1 MASDPEGLSSCSRE
15 SKHLQTIALVISFA
29 AIGAAI
35 IEQQLNMAAASSH
48 GEEATNAITGFL
60 ARVQLWTSAIGFLI
74 QVVLTSRIHRFLG
87 IGFALMLLPIS
98 LGATAVVMLFNA
110 ALWAPGLARV
120 LDQSLRYTVDKTTR
134 EILYMPLP
142 SSLKFEAKPFVDV
155 TVDRFA
161 KGLGAVL
168 LLVLIKP
175 WGLGL
180 NWQQISYASI
190 VMTALWL
197 FMAVRARHGYM
208 SAFRHSIETREM
220 KPAEIRLTIADLST
234 VETLIQELASP
245 DERRVIYAIDI
256 LESLDKR
263 HLITPLL
270 LYHEAA
276 AVRVR
281 ALNLLAAAPP
291 DGMLRWLPAVQRL
304 TRDDQREVRAAAIG
318 ALAGVRD
325 ERVYELL
332 RPHLQDSDPRIALMA
347 AMILS
352 AGPSEEDAAASER
365 VLTGLVSDT
374 SEAGTEVRCDFAM
387 AIRHMPQPHFRRLL
401 IPLLHDTDG
410 DVAEEAMRS
419 VRHLGLT
426 DFIFVPTLISLLRDR
441 RLKGNAREALVGNG
455 QAVLGILGHFLH
467 DPDEDVWIRRH
478 IPATIAL
485 IPCQK
490 SVDILIDAL
499 QEQDSFLRFKVIAA
513 LEKLRRTRHE
523 LIFPQEP
530 VEALTYKEAGCYV
543 RYLELYA
550 ALFSSEGPDDSL
562 LARALSEKM
571 GRAMDRVYRLL
582 GLIYPWKDIAAVRWS
597 IEHDSVRGRASAL
610 EYLDN
615 VLKGEMRRRLLPVLE
630 EPTPD
635 PALNHRSQIVGK
647 APLGSDHALIRLL
660 NDTDPIIAAAAVYFV
675 KQRRRTLMLRELERL
690 PAVRP
695 DRDPAVAEAVSW
707 TLAHARN
714 AAEAR
719 RRPGNEILPVV
730 ELAQR
735 LRGLPLF
742 AFVTVDELFRI
753 AAAGRQTCYERGKVL
768 YRESSLPDHLQF
780 LLDGRVVSTPSVGVG
795 RETGSPAAL
804 AFQEVLEAR
813 PMRETIS
820 TLEPAICLALE
831 SDQYRTMLADNTEL
845 VAGLFAML
853 CGTEASHPGRAVF
866 RGRGT
871 PACAAAENGSLKPI
885 DKVVALES
893 VPLFVSISA
902 GEMISLATIAEEE
915 CLAPGALLFGEAD
928 EPALYVLLSG
938 EVSLESPLGEPPLTA
953 GPNDAIAVCET
964 LAGIPLGRRARVT
977 RKGTALRI
985 GREEL
990 FDLLGQ
996 RPSLLQQLFAA
1007 LFREA
1012 SSPGAQSCRAH

>member
-1 MASDPEGLSSCSRE
+1 
-15 SKHLQTIALVISFA
+15 
-29 AIGAAI
+29 
-35 IEQQLNMAAASSH
+35 
-48 GEEATNAITGFL
+48 
-60 ARVQLWTSAIGFLI
+60 
-74 QVVLTSRIHRFLG
+74 
-87 IGFALMLLPIS
+87 
-98 LGATAVVMLFNA
+98 MLFNA

-142 SSLKFEAKPFVDV
+142 SGLKFEAKPFVDV

-168 LLVLIKP
+168 LLILIKP

-190 VMTALWL
+190 AMTGLWL
-197 FMAVRARHGYM
+197 FMAARARHGYM

-220 KPAEIRLTIADLST
+220 KPAEIRLTNADLST

-263 HLITPLL
+263 RLITPLL

-291 DGMLRWLPAVQRL
+291 EGALRWLPAVQRL
-304 TRDDQREVRAAAIG
+304 TRDDQPEVRAAAIG

-352 AGPSEEDAAASER
+352 AGPREEDTGAAEK

-374 SEAGTEVRCDFAM
+374 SEAGTQVRRDFAL
-387 AIRHMPQPHFRRLL
+387 AIRHMPHPQFRRLL
-401 IPLLHDTDG
+401 IPLLHDTDA

-419 VRHLGLT
+419 VRHLGST
-426 DFIFVPTLISLLRDR
+426 DFIFVPTLVSLLRDR
-441 RLKGNAREALVGNG
+441 RLKGSAREALVSNG
-455 QAVLGILGHFLH
+455 QTVLGILGHFLR
-467 DPDEDVWIRRH
+467 DPDEDVWVRRH

-490 SVDILIDAL
+490 SVDILIEEL
-499 QEQDSFLRFKVIAA
+499 EEKDSFLRFKVIAA
-513 LEKLRRTRHE
+513 LEKLRRTHHA
-523 LIFPQEP
+523 LVFPQEP
-530 VEALTYKEAGCYV
+530 VETLTYKEAGSYV

-550 ALFSSEGPDDSL
+550 ALFASNGPDDGL
-562 LARALSEKM
+562 LAHALTEKM

-597 IEHDSVRGRASAL
+597 IEHDSARGRASAL

-615 VLKGEMRRRLLPVLE
+615 VMKGEMRRRLLPVLE
-630 EPTPD
+630 EPTPN
-635 PALNHRSQIVGK
+635 PALNRRSDFVGK
-647 APLGSDHALIRLL
+647 APMGADDALVQLL
-660 NDTDPIIAAAAVYFV
+660 NDPDPTIASSAAYLV
-675 KQRRRTLMLRELERL
+675 KRRRDLRMLRELEKL
-690 PAVRP
+690 ATAGSG
-695 DRDPAVAEAVSW
+695 RDASVVEAASW
-707 TLAHARN
+707 ILADSRN
-714 AAEAR
+714 PPETR
-719 RRPGNEILPVV
+719 RTPGTERLPVV

-753 AAAGRQTCYERGKVL
+753 AAAGRQVCHHRGRVL
-768 YRESSLPDHLQF
+768 YRESSLPDNLQF
-780 LLDGRVVSTPSVGVG
+780 LLDGRVVAKPIAGGG
-795 RETGSPAAL
+795 REIGSPAAL

-813 PMRETIS
+813 PMPETVS
-820 TLEPAICLALE
+820 TIDPAICLALE

-845 VAGLFAML
+845 VEGLFTML
-853 CGTEASHPGRAVF
+853 CGTEASHPGRSVF
-866 RGRGT
+866 RGKESS
-871 PACAAAENGSLKPI
+871 AHAAAEKGNLKPI

-902 GEMISLATIAEEE
+902 GEMVSLATIADEAL
-915 CLAPGALLFGEAD
+915 LAPGAVLFGAAD

-938 EVSLESPLGEPPLTA
+938 EISLESPLGEPPLIA
-953 GPNDAIAVCET
+953 GPNDAVAVYET
-964 LAGIPLGRRARVT
+964 LAGIPLGRSARVT

-996 RPSLLQQLFAA
+996 RPALLQQLFSA

-1012 SSPGAQSCRAH
+1012 SSTGQDPSQSHGAH